1 MSTSNSSTNAIQKKR
16 KKSLNSS
23 PSVSNPVEL
32 DPTKLPAHVAIIM
45 DGNGRWAKKR
55 LLNRIN
61 GHEKGSE
68 TVRAVVRTCREIGIP
83 YLTLYAF
90 STENWQ
96 RPKTEVE
103 ALMTLLKNFLLSE
116 QKELLENNIRLRV
129 IGQVERLPAKVQQA
143 LRETMTATENNTAMT
158 LILALSYGGRAEI
171 IRMVQEVALR
181 VKREEVDPQAIT
193 AELIAEHLYTR
204 DIPDPDL
211 LIRTSGEMR
220 ISNFLLWQIAY
231 SEIFVTPTLWPD
243 FSREELLEILKDYQS
258 RERRFGRVDSQSV
271 K

>member
-1 MSTSNSSTNAIQKKR
+1 MNALKKKR
-16 KKSLNSS
+16 KRSLNSS
-23 PSVSNPVEL
+23 PSSSSAVEL
-32 DPTKLPAHVAIIM
+32 DTTKLPAHVAIIM

-68 TVRAVVRTCREIGIP
+68 TVRTIVRTCRQIGIS

-96 RPKTEVE
+96 RPKTEVK
-103 ALMTLLKNFLLSE
+103 ALMALLKKFLQSE
-116 QKELLENNIRLRV
+116 RKEMVENNIRLRV
-129 IGQVERLPAKVQQA
+129 IGQLDRLPAEV
-143 LRETMTATENNTAMT
+143 RETLDQTMAATREQTGMN

-171 IRMVQEVALR
+171 VRMVQEVAEKI
-181 VKREEVDPQAIT
+181 KRGIIDPQAVN
-193 AELIAEHLYTR
+193 EGLVSDHLYTR

-231 SEIFVTPTLWPD
+231 TELFVTTTLWPD
-243 FSREELLEILKDYQS
+243 FSKEELLQILKDFQA
-258 RERRFGRVDSQSV
+258 RVRRFGAV
-271 K
+271 

>member
-1 MSTSNSSTNAIQKKR
+1 M
-16 KKSLNSS
+16 NSS
-23 PSVSNPVEL
+23 PNSSSPVDL
-32 DPTKLPAHVAIIM
+32 DTTNLPAHIAIIM

-61 GHEKGSE
+61 GHEKGSD
-68 TVRAVVRTCREIGIP
+68 TVRTMVRTCRELGIS

-96 RPKTEVE
+96 RPKTEVD
-103 ALMTLLKNFLLSE
+103 ALMTLLKKFVHSE
-116 QKELLENNIRLRV
+116 QKEMIERDIRLRV
-129 IGQVERLPAKVQQA
+129 IGQIDRLPAKVQEA
-143 LRETMTATENNTAMT
+143 LHTTMDATKDNTSMT

-171 IRMVQEVALR
+171 TRMVQEVGQKIKHGEIDLN
-181 VKREEVDPQAIT
+181 AINDD
-193 AELIAEHLYTR
+193 LIADHLYTR

-231 SEIFVTPTLWPD
+231 AEIFVTPTLWPD
-243 FSREELLEILKDYQS
+243 FSRDELLKILKDYQN
-258 RERRFGRVDSQSV
+258 RERRFGRV
-271 K
+271 